1 MSACIQFSVNFG
13 SKILFSLI
21 ESNKDLAFISSKS
34 WIHNVIS
41 LSIFSFSMI
50 RDLVLKTAFVFFGL
64 ADANWANKASFIF
77 LLNPW
82 IGRKIVNFLLN
93 PWIKSFVEIDTKPW
107 ICEDRELE
115 GRELGGYT
123 VSEFGRK
130 YVYLPILW
138 IISRL
143 FYAGLWHIKHLAK
156 QK

>member
-107 ICEDRELE
+107 ICEDRELG

-123 VSEFGRK
+123 V
-130 YVYLPILW
+130 VYFFRYEIW
-138 IISRL
+138 ITNCWKFVIDIFCYL
-143 FYAGLWHIKHLAK
+143 HDTV
-156 QK
+156 